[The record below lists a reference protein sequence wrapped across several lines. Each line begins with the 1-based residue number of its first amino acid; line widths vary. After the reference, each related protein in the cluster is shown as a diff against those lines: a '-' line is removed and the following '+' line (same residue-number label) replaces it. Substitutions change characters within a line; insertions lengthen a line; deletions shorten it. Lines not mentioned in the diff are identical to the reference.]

1 MKTKFLL
8 PLFTL
13 LTTYCMAIDLDSMMS
28 PKEQK
33 ETGYKSL
40 SKSEKKAMNAWIT
53 KNLVAVQTPTKQS
66 TLLLSVNIQAG
77 NQLLLSDGSK
87 WAVDPEDLKI
97 SSLWLTPIPLLLVSS
112 DSPDYPKTLI
122 NLDSQNERVKVRPIP

>member
-1 MKTKFLL
+1 
-8 PLFTL
+8 
-13 LTTYCMAIDLDSMMS
+13 
-28 PKEQK
+28 
-33 ETGYKSL
+33 
-40 SKSEKKAMNAWIT
+40 MNAWIT